1 MDAPEKKIFLHL
13 DEDFS
18 CQYKDIQFPTI
29 QPPYFHSH
37 NGYEIL
43 LLLGGELD
51 FFMESG
57 SGKLVRGDL
66 VCVRPHAFHSARP
79 LDPSRYDRIIINIRE
94 TAFPSLNSSRT
105 DLSSCF
111 FRVPPAMLN
120 LTHLSGAE
128 IERFTGLARDLQS
141 ALSSGEWGSDI
152 LSLSLLRLILVML
165 NQHVSAPSGASPGV
179 MPAFMAELFSYIDAH
194 IQDTLTIEQLAGHVH
209 HNGVYLNRRFKQITG
224 LTLNQYILAKKIS
237 RAQSCLQEGLTAG
250 EACEQAGFH
259 DYATFYRAFCRE
271 MGVSPKQY
279 QQRLFGARA
288 VTVPAGKSAEK
299 PPLSPG
305 IPDTG
310 R

>member
-66 VCVRPHAFHSARP
+66 VCVRPMPSTPQGRLIPPVTTGSSSISGRP
-79 LDPSRYDRIIINIRE
+79 LSVLKQQPDRSVLLL
-94 TAFPSLNSSRT
+94 FPRAARHAEPDASERRGDRT
-105 DLSSCF
+105 LY
-111 FRVPPAMLN
+111 
-120 LTHLSGAE
+120 LSGP
-128 IERFTGLARDLQS
+128 GS
-141 ALSSGEWGSDI
+141 AVRLSSGEWGKRHSLP
-152 LSLSLLRLILVML
+152 LSPPADSRHAQPACGRAFRCEPGRHARLYG
-165 NQHVSAPSGASPGV
+165 GA
-179 MPAFMAELFSYIDAH
+179 LFYIDAH

-279 QQRLFGARA
+279 QQRLVEEAAASTAIVYKNG
-288 VTVPAGKSAEK
+288 T
-299 PPLSPG
+299 
-305 IPDTG
+305 I
-310 R
+310 